1 MNPPNQ
7 GALWLIR
14 ACLLAALGIALFL
27 GVTSLKGDGVPGC
40 GPESECD
47 RVLSSRW
54 ASLGGLPVSL
64 LAAPIYLALL
74 VLSWQAKPNWK
85 AICALGV
92 LLIAEAAWFV
102 GLQFFVLRAFCKF
115 CMAAHIAGVIAAV
128 TWLRQTPI
136 PGGIALRW
144 GTVGVA
150 LAAVAAVA
158 QVVTPQRSAKLM
170 PTPAAVAPAS
180 AVVEAAPKKD
190 APALSAG
197 AVANTPAVA
206 AAAPA
211 PAAIP
216 EPVEEF
222 AIVGGQFKLKLNE
235 MPVLGVRGAPKKVVK
250 LFDYTC
256 HHCRDLHHHFEA
268 VLKKYPNSMT
278 VISLPVPLE
287 PGCNPLMRRANPQH
301 QNACE
306 YARLGLAVF
315 YNAPEK
321 LHDYD
326 AYIFGPSRPPAI
338 DEARAYAGKLIG
350 KDIAAALA
358 DARINTQLNLD
369 IQIYAANSRVG
380 GKSSMPQLIFADGTS
395 IGHVP
400 TADALESI
408 LRQAMIIGAPL

>member
-14 ACLLAALGIALFL
+14 VCLLAALGIALFL

-74 VLSWQAKPNWK
+74 ALSWQAKPNWK
-85 AICALGV
+85 AICALGM

-115 CMAAHIAGVIAAV
+115 CMAAHIAGVIAAIA
-128 TWLRQTPI
+128 WLRQTPI
-136 PGGIALRW
+136 PGGLAFRW
-144 GTVGVA
+144 GTIGVA

-170 PTPAAVAPAS
+170 P
-180 AVVEAAPKKD
+180 
-190 APALSAG
+190 
-197 AVANTPAVA
+197 TPAVA

-278 VISLPVPLE
+278 VISLPVPLD
-287 PGCNPLMRRANPQH
+287 PGCNTLMRRANPQH

-321 LHDYD
+321 VHDYD

-358 DARINTQLNLD
+358 DPRINAQLNQD

-400 TADALESI
+400 TVDALENI
-408 LRQAMIIGAPL
+408 LRQALIIGAPL